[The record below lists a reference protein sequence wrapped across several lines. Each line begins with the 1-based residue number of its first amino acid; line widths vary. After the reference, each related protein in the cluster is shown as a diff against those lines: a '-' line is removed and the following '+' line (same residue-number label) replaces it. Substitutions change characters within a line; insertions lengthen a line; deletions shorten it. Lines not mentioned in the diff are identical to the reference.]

1 MIDADT
7 LARPVAARV
16 APRPAPAL
24 HDPPWLGG
32 LQNLAREHGFEPL
45 TIEGRLPARLKGTL
59 FRNGPGR
66 FSVGAERIPH
76 WFDGDGALSSVRI
89 ADGKAFGAARLV
101 RTAGLER
108 EERAG
113 KRLFGGYGTP
123 LARPF
128 RELFLHDSK
137 NTANTS
143 VLLWQGRLFATCE
156 AGKPYEA
163 SPEDLST
170 LGETSLG
177 DTIVGAFSAHSH
189 RVPSR
194 RCTYNFGMSHG
205 PLGTQV
211 DVYELPDEGSA
222 RRIATFKLDGVRMN
236 HDFAAT
242 DRYLVFAFAPQ
253 TLSLWNVLFAGKA
266 PVSSATWNARQG
278 TEIVVLPI
286 DSPDLVRRFRVDAFM
301 LEHIVNAFEQ
311 GDEIALDYTHYDD
324 ADGLER
330 FVGGLT
336 SGRVDAPLRSEI
348 RRALIHPGRD
358 TLRTE
363 VVLPRAV
370 ELPRVSPRVEGSR
383 HRYAYCVSF
392 AARAGDAPFGAL
404 LKQDVETGRVD
415 SWEPGDRRYA
425 GEGVFVPDPEGKSED
440 DGWLLSMVYDA
451 QGDRSHL
458 AVLDA
463 RAIGDGPVASCHFD
477 HPIPFG
483 FHGAWAP
490 AG

>member
-1 MIDADT
+1 MIDADA
-7 LARPVAARV
+7 LARPVAARAV
-16 APRPAPAL
+16 PLPTPAR

-32 LQNLAREHGFEPL
+32 LQDLPREHGLEPL
-45 TIEGRLPARLKGTL
+45 VVEGRLPARLRGTL

-66 FSVGAERIPH
+66 FSVGAERLPH
-76 WFDGDGALSSVRI
+76 WFDGDGALSAVRL
-89 ADGKAFGAARLV
+89 ADGAASGAARLV
-101 RTAGLER
+101 RTAGLAR

-128 RELFLHDSK
+128 RELFLHDGK

-143 VLLWQGRLFATCE
+143 VLLWRGRLFATCE
-156 AGKPYEA
+156 AGKPHEI
-163 SPEDLST
+163 SPEDLT
-170 LGETSLG
+170 TIGETSLG
-177 DTIVGAFSAHSH
+177 GAIVGAFSAHPH

-211 DVYELPDEGSA
+211 DAYELPDDGEA
-222 RRIATFKLDGVRMN
+222 RRIATFKLDGARLN

-253 TLSLWNVLFAGKA
+253 ALSLYSVLFAGKA
-266 PVSSATWNARQG
+266 PVGSATWNASRG
-278 TEIVVLPI
+278 TEIVVVPI
-286 DSPDLVRRFRVDAFM
+286 DCPDLIRRFRVDAFL
-301 LEHIVNAFEQ
+301 LEHVVNAFEQ
-311 GDEIALDYTHYDD
+311 GDEVVLDYTHYPD

-336 SGRVDAPLRSEI
+336 AGRVDAPLRSEI
-348 RRALIHPGRD
+348 RRAVIHPGRD
-358 TLRTE
+358 SLRSE

-383 HRYAYCVSF
+383 HRFAYYVGF
-392 AARAGDAPFGAL
+392 AARAADAFLGAL
-404 LKQDVETGRVD
+404 LKQDVETGRVET
-415 SWEPGDRRYA
+415 WEPGDRRYP
-425 GEGVFVPDPEGKSED
+425 GEGVFVPDPEGKRED

-451 QGDRSHL
+451 RADRSHL

-477 HPIPFG
+477 HAIPFG